1 MFLQRSPWQEIF
13 VGLRLGMYKWFKNF
27 RVLWNRKGDFVSE
40 SGGAERNFEKLSKAI
55 TEAVMVS
62 PKVKKIVAEIQKNEE
77 ICPKSFMVLVL
88 KMEVLTDSFD
98 LEVEEEL
105 TEEQPTPKKRA
116 SRKSLKKSQF
126 IDGQQLSKKEIEFQ
140 EYSSKK
146 FNTEKWLKKNG
157 LIL

>member
-1 MFLQRSPWQEIF
+1 M
-13 VGLRLGMYKWFKNF
+13 
-27 RVLWNRKGDFVSE
+27 SE
-40 SGGAERNFEKLSKAI
+40 SDGAERSFEKLSKAI

-116 SRKSLKKSQF
+116 RRKPLKKSQF
-126 IDGQQLSKKEIEFQ
+126 IDGRQLSKKEIEFQ
-140 EYSSKK
+140 EYSNKK
-146 FNTEKWLKKNG
+146 FNTEEWLKKNG

>member
-1 MFLQRSPWQEIF
+1 M
-13 VGLRLGMYKWFKNF
+13 
-27 RVLWNRKGDFVSE
+27 SE
-40 SGGAERNFEKLSKAI
+40 SDGAERSFEKLSKAI

-105 TEEQPTPKKRA
+105 AEEQPTPKKRA
-116 SRKSLKKSQF
+116 NKKSLKKSQF

-140 EYSSKK
+140 EYSNKK
-146 FNTEKWLKKNG
+146 FNTEEWLKKNG